1 VRPDPFAWTP
11 HPEALAGIALTVAA
25 YALATRRHPPSRRQI
40 ALFTAATALLVAT
53 AVTPLDS
60 LTYHLLTAHLL
71 QNVVLAEWAPALLV
85 AAVPLS
91 LADELDRLP
100 AWRALTRPLVA
111 LPLWIAV
118 YSLWH
123 LPPAYDT
130 ALRHPDTLLH
140 LEHAS
145 YLAAGVLVWW
155 PVFKGRLSY
164 GVRAGYLFLA
174 FALASPI
181 GLLLAVLPEP
191 AYDFYADGF
200 EPWGLTALEDQ
211 TIAGITMAAE
221 QAAGFFALFV
231 WAFFR
236 FLRDEERPAAEIV

>member
-1 VRPDPFAWTP
+1 MRPDPFAWTP
-11 HPEALAGIALTVAA
+11 HPEALAAIALTVAA
-25 YALATRRHPPSRRQI
+25 YALATRRHRAARRQV
-40 ALFTAATALLVAT
+40 ALFAAAVALLLAT

-100 AWRALTRPLVA
+100 AWRRLTRPVVA

-130 ALRHPDTLLH
+130 ALRHPNTLLH

-155 PVFKGRLSY
+155 PVFQGRLSY

-200 EPWGLTALEDQ
+200 EPWGLTALADQ
-211 TIAGITMAAE
+211 TIAGITMATE
-221 QAAGFFALFV
+221 QALGFFALFV

>member
-1 VRPDPFAWTP
+1 MRPDPFAWTP
-11 HPEALAGIALTVAA
+11 HPEALAAIALTAAA
-25 YALATRRHPPSRRQI
+25 YALATRSHRASRRQV
-40 ALFTAATALLVAT
+40 ALFGAATVLLVAT

-111 LPLWIAV
+111 LPLWVAV

-155 PVFKGRLSY
+155 PVFQGRLSY

-191 AYDFYADGF
+191 AYDFYAGGF

-236 FLRDEERPAAEIV
+236 FLRDEEGPAPEIV

>member
-11 HPEALAGIALTVAA
+11 HPEALSAIALTAAA
-25 YALATRRHPPSRRQI
+25 YALAIRRYPASRRQV
-40 ALFTAATALLVAT
+40 ALFATATLLLVAT
-53 AVTPLDS
+53 AVTPLES

-85 AAVPLS
+85 AAVPPA
-91 LADELDRLP
+91 LAEALDDVP
-100 AWRALTRPLVA
+100 GWRTFTRPLVA

-123 LPPAYDT
+123 LPLAYDT
-130 ALRHPDTLLH
+130 ALRHPATLLH
-140 LEHAS
+140 FEHAT

-155 PVFKGRLSY
+155 PVFQGRLPY
-164 GVRAGYLFLA
+164 GARAGYLFLA

-191 AYDFYADGF
+191 AYDYYAGGF
-200 EPWGLTALEDQ
+200 EPWSLSQLTDQ

-236 FLRDEERPAAEIV
+236 FLREEEGPEPEIV

>member
-1 VRPDPFAWTP
+1 MRPDPFAWTP
-11 HPEALAGIALTVAA
+11 HPEAVSAIALTAAA
-25 YALATRRHPPSRRQI
+25 YALAIRRYPATRRQI
-40 ALFTAATALLVAT
+40 ALFATATVLLLAA

-60 LTYHLLTAHLL
+60 LTYHVLTAHLL

-85 AAVPLS
+85 AAVPVA
-91 LADELDRLP
+91 LADALEAVP
-100 AWRALTRPLVA
+100 GWRALTRPLVA

-118 YSLWH
+118 YALWH

-130 ALRHPDTLLH
+130 ALRHPATLLH
-140 LEHAS
+140 LEHAT

-155 PVFKGRLSY
+155 PVFQGRLPY
-164 GVRAGYLFLA
+164 GARAGYLFLA

-191 AYDFYADGF
+191 AYDYYAGGF
-200 EPWGLTALEDQ
+200 EPWGLSQLTDQ

-221 QAAGFFALFV
+221 QAAAFFALFV

-236 FLRDEERPAAEIV
+236 FLQEEEGPEPEIV

>member
-11 HPEALAGIALTVAA
+11 HPAAVSAIALTAAA
-25 YALATRRHPPSRRQI
+25 YALAVRRYPASRRQI
-40 ALFTAATALLVAT
+40 VLFAAATLLLLAT
-53 AVTPLDS
+53 AVTPLES

-85 AAVPLS
+85 AAVPAA
-91 LADELDRLP
+91 LAGELDRVP
-100 AWRALTRPLVA
+100 GWHTLTRPLVA

-123 LPPAYDT
+123 LPAAYDT
-130 ALRHPDTLLH
+130 ALRHPATLLH
-140 LEHAS
+140 LEHAT

-155 PVFKGRLSY
+155 PVFQGHLSY
-164 GVRAGYLFLA
+164 GFRAGYLFLA

-181 GLLLAVLPEP
+181 GLLLAVLPDP
-191 AYDFYADGF
+191 AYDYYAGGF
-200 EPWGLTALEDQ
+200 EPWGLSQLTDQ
-211 TIAGITMAAE
+211 TIAGVTMATE
-221 QAAGFFALFV
+221 QALGFFALFV

-236 FLRDEERPAAEIV
+236 FLQEEEGPAPEIV

>member
-11 HPEALAGIALTVAA
+11 HPEALAAIALTAAA
-25 YALATRRHPPSRRQI
+25 YALATRRYPASRRQI
-40 ALFTAATALLVAT
+40 ALFATAILLLVAT

-85 AAVPLS
+85 AAVPAT
-91 LADELDRLP
+91 LADALDEVP
-100 AWRALTRPLVA
+100 GWRALTRPLVA

-130 ALRHPDTLLH
+130 ALRHPETLLH
-140 LEHAS
+140 LEHAT

-155 PVFKGRLSY
+155 PVFQGRLPY
-164 GVRAGYLFLA
+164 GARAVYLFLA

-191 AYDFYADGF
+191 AYDFYAGGF
-200 EPWGLTALEDQ
+200 APWDVSALTDQ

-236 FLRDEERPAAEIV
+236 FLRDEEGAEPEIV

>member
-1 VRPDPFAWTP
+1 MRPDPFAWTP
-11 HPEALAGIALTVAA
+11 HPEAVSAIALAVAA
-25 YALATRRHPPSRRQI
+25 YVLAIRRYRATHRQI
-40 ALFTAATALLVAT
+40 ALFATASVLLLAT

-85 AAVPLS
+85 AAVPVA
-91 LADELDRLP
+91 LADRLDDLP
-100 AWRALTRPLVA
+100 GWRALTRPLVA
-111 LPLWIAV
+111 LPLWIAA

-130 ALRHPDTLLH
+130 ALRNPETLLH
-140 LEHAS
+140 IEHAT

-155 PVFKGRLSY
+155 PVFQGRLPY
-164 GVRAGYLFLA
+164 GARAGYLFLA

-191 AYDFYADGF
+191 AYDYYAGGF
-200 EPWGLTALEDQ
+200 EPWGLSQLTDQ

-231 WAFFR
+231 WAFVR
-236 FLRDEERPAAEIV
+236 FLREEEGAEPEIV

>member
-1 VRPDPFAWTP
+1 MRPDPFAWTP
-11 HPEALAGIALTVAA
+11 HPEALAAIALTAA
-25 YALATRRHPPSRRQI
+25 VYALATRRHSASRRQAALFAAAI
-40 ALFTAATALLVAT
+40 ALLLAT

-60 LTYHLLTAHLL
+60 LTFHLLTAHLL

-85 AAVPLS
+85 AAIPLS

-100 AWRALTRPLVA
+100 GWRTLTRPLVA

-155 PVFKGRLSY
+155 PVFQGRLPY
-164 GVRAGYLFLA
+164 GARAGYLFLA

-191 AYDFYADGF
+191 AYDFYAGGF
-200 EPWGLTALEDQ
+200 EPWGLTAVEDQ

-221 QAAGFFALFV
+221 QAVGFFALFV

-236 FLRDEERPAAEIV
+236 FLRDEEGAAPEIV